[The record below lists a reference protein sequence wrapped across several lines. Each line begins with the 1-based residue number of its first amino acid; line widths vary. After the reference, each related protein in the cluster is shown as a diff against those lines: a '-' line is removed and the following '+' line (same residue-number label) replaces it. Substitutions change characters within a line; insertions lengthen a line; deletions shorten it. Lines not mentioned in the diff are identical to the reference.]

1 MTRAVSLRQ
10 RAFAMLVAACLAVT
24 VGPLA
29 AHDFRLGPL
38 RIDHPYATPTPTGAV
53 NGAAYLRR
61 IRNTGDAPDRLIGA
75 STPVARTVEI
85 HRSVVDA
92 TQVMRMRA
100 IDGIDLPPKVELQL
114 RHGGEVHLMLI
125 DRKRPLTEGD
135 RFPLTLRFQ
144 KAGEREV
151 TVWVQKPRGSASPH
165 AAAEHKH

>member
-1 MTRAVSLRQ
+1 MRRTTSGWARCASITR
-10 RAFAMLVAACLAVT
+10 
-24 VGPLA
+24 
-29 AHDFRLGPL
+29 
-38 RIDHPYATPTPTGAV
+38 ATPTQTGAV
-53 NGAAYLRR
+53 NGAAHLRS

-85 HRSVVDA
+85 HRSFVDA

-100 IDGIDLPPKVELQL
+100 VDGIDGIDLPPKVELQL

-125 DRKRPLTEGD
+125 DLNRPLTEGD
-135 RFPLTLRFQ
+135 RFLLTLRFQ